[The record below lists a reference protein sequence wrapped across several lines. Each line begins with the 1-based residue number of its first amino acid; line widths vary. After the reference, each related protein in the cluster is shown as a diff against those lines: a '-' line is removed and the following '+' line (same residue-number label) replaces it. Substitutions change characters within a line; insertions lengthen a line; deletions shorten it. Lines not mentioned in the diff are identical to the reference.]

1 MLPVTRTTRY
11 PAGAMTDH
19 NPRLLPPGVRLRCRE
34 AELIRDLAQ
43 AVATLGLD
51 NEERRRKLVDY
62 AEQIEH
68 LADLAI
74 ELIAQ
79 AHH

>member
-1 MLPVTRTTRY
+1 
-11 PAGAMTDH
+11 MTDDD
-19 NPRLLPPGVRLRCRE
+19 PRLLPPGVRLRCRE
-34 AELIRDLAQ
+34 AELIRDLAR

-51 NEERRRKLVDY
+51 NEERRRQLVVY

-68 LADLAI
+68 LADAAI